1 MHGTSWHRP
10 RRSQDCQGLASS
22 ITDLRFIE
30 SRQQAAKGSRSKG
43 GILEHRFLMLATVPG
58 STAVAAADTLDPVWT
73 LLSYGSF
80 TA

>member
-1 MHGTSWHRP
+1 LRNFRP
-10 RRSQDCQGLASS
+10 EVGFRIAKVW
-22 ITDLRFIE
+22 LRQSRTYVSFE